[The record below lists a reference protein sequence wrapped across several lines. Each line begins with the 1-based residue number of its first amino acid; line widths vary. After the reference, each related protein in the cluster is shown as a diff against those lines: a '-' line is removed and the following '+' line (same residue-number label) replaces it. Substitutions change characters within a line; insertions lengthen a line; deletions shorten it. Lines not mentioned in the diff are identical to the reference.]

1 MGKTKASS
9 RRNRQGVSASSNTQV
24 LRGHHTY
31 QNTSI
36 VSGTAQLAFGFQP
49 LLFQSGRLLE
59 FAGIYEKYRVKKLKF
74 TFCLAGDGSNIWLGY
89 IPTVSIDNSPLT
101 APLVSECDKFRMS
114 VPGTTFPTSL
124 KLNAA
129 DLHGSQDWYDTT
141 VASGEASSPGAVFV
155 TVYSAST
162 GLAKA
167 ALFTLFV
174 EWEYEFYGP
183 VNQAITISRL
193 RERLALLEEES
204 DSETESIVVTR
215 KGMYKGRIK
224 SAP

>member
-1 MGKTKASS
+1 MTGAKGRRP
-9 RRNRQGVSASSNTQV
+9 RRNGVSASSNTQI

-36 VSGTAQLAFGFQP
+36 VTGTAQLSFGFQP

-59 FAGIYEKYRVKKLKF
+59 FAGIYEKYRVRKLKF
-74 TFCLAGDGSNIWLGY
+74 TFCLAGTGANIWLGY
-89 IPTVSIDNSPLT
+89 LPTVRVDNLPLT

-114 VPGTTFPTSL
+114 VPGVTYPVTL
-124 KLNAA
+124 RLNES
-129 DLHGSQDWYDTT
+129 DLHGSQDYYDTT
-141 VASGEASSPGAVFV
+141 TAGAEESTPGTMIV

-162 GLAKA
+162 GLAVA

-183 VNQAITISRL
+183 VNQALTISRL
-193 RERLALLEEES
+193 RERLAQIEDSES
-204 DSETESIVVTR
+204 DTESVIVTR
-215 KGMYKGRIK
+215 KKKPR
-224 SAP
+224 SLS